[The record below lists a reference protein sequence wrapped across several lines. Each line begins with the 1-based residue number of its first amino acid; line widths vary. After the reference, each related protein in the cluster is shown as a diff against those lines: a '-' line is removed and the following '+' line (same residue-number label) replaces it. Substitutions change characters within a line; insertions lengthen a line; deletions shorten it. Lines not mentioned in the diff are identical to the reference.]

1 MTFSFP
7 LSSPFAKFSMVFKR
21 TFLYTHV
28 FGHLYRNLKEGCHVQ
43 NRQSSVGE
51 VIILGAGPGDPELMT
66 IKGLK
71 VLQNADVV
79 LFDWLVSKE
88 VLKLIPATTEKMF
101 VGKRCGKHSMQQAS
115 ICDLVVQQAL
125 LGKRVVRLKG
135 GDPAIFARTLEETK
149 HIAQHNIPFCII
161 PGITAAS
168 GASAYTGLTLT
179 HRDCAQSV
187 RYVTASLQTIE
198 DEPNWKQVM
207 NNCET
212 ETLVFY
218 MGLSKLTLI
227 TERLLQAGVQSDF
240 PIAII
245 DNACTQ
251 EQQMVTGTLSQ
262 IANDETVKK
271 FTGPALIV
279 VGRVVDHYQAVTLDP
294 RNLHQDSE
302 LAALV

>member
-1 MTFSFP
+1 MFFARTGL
-7 LSSPFAKFSMVFKR
+7 LSTLR
-21 TFLYTHV
+21 D
-28 FGHLYRNLKEGCHVQ
+28 N
-43 NRQSSVGE
+43 QSRRVNSLTKSSSKGQ
-51 VIILGAGPGDPELMT
+51 VIILGAGPGDAELMT

-71 VLQNADVV
+71 VLQSADIV

-88 VLKLIPATTEKMF
+88 VLQLIPTTTEKMC
-101 VGKRCGKHSMQQAS
+101 VGKRCGKHSMHQTS
-115 ICDLVVQQAL
+115 ICELVVQHAL

-149 HIAQHNIPFCII
+149 LIAKHNIPFCII

-187 RYVTASLQTIE
+187 RYITASLRSLD
-198 DEPNWKQVM
+198 DEPNWTQIV

-218 MGLSKLTLI
+218 MGLSKLKLI
-227 TERLLQAGVQSDF
+227 TERLMQAGVSPNF

-245 DNACTQ
+245 DNACNA
-251 EQQMVTGTLSQ
+251 EQQIVTGILNT
-262 IANDETVKK
+262 IAENKMVHK

-279 VGRVVDHYQAVTLDP
+279 VGRVVEYYEPVTLNP
-294 RNLHQDSE
+294 YKLHNYSE
-302 LAALV
+302 VTALM